1 MANQLVL
8 YVNRAQDQFRWCWL
22 DSESRPL
29 LDSSASGDLE
39 TLVNT
44 LGEGHHS
51 AWLLVPGN
59 QVVTRELEY
68 AEAEKKH
75 LRKLLPFQLEE
86 SVIGDIDQF
95 HFALGQ
101 PKDGRVITAY
111 MESAWLHELFGRL
124 SEHHI
129 EIQHAWPLPLA
140 LPLPKEPQPAESY
153 PYWTLQ
159 LEGDVLMVR
168 YAPNLGFSVEREQA
182 RMSLQMLLTAQNR
195 VDNLPHLSLRA
206 ATDADLVALESLLP
220 EELKDRVDE
229 QAVVQLWQ
237 LDLHQTG
244 LLDLCQ
250 GEFSQRLPV
259 ERWWRDWQGVVA
271 AAAACLVLYI
281 GATVYEVKTL
291 EAENIELRRN
301 IEQVYRGVAGQ
312 GNLVDAERQL
322 KQRLSELQPTASG
335 GRVTPFLG
343 DVFPVLAGTDGV
355 TVSAVSYSARS
366 GELSLNIRAQ
376 TFNAIET
383 LRSQMQEQGL
393 EAQLLSSSSQG
404 DAYNARLK
412 VGGGRS

>member
-29 LDSSASGDLE
+29 LDSAASGDLE

-111 MESAWLHELFGRL
+111 MESAWLRELFDRL
-124 SEHHI
+124 SEYHI
-129 EIQHAWPLPLA
+129 EIQHAWPLPLV
-140 LPLPKEPQPAESY
+140 LPLPKEPEPAESY

-159 LEGDVLMVR
+159 LEGNALMVR
-168 YAPNLGFSVEREQA
+168 YAPNLGFSVERDQA
-182 RMSLQMLLTAQNR
+182 RLSLQMLLTAQNR
-195 VDNLPHLSLRA
+195 VDNLPRLSLRA

-237 LDLHQTG
+237 LDLHQSG

-322 KQRLSELQPTASG
+322 KQRLSDLQPTASG

-343 DVFPVLAGTDGV
+343 DVFPALAGTEGV

-366 GELSLNIRAQ
+366 GELSLNVRAQ

-383 LRSQMQEQGL
+383 LRSQMQESGL
-393 EAQLLSSSSQG
+393 EAELLSSSAQG
-404 DAYNARLK
+404 DTHSARLK
-412 VGGGRS
+412 VSGGRS